1 MADWFSLYEW
11 QRDIF
16 IIFSSRRRHTRW
28 NCDWSSD
35 VCSSDL
41 TRRDRGGG
49 DWRGQPC
56 RWCRQ
61 RQWRG
66 DRRGSGRGDRQRHRA
81 FEHQYL
87 CPAGHY
93 RRRHSDRG
101 QSGCPAQQTFRR
113 KQLKERRFPP
123 DGRRVNKIRLGGRAE
138 VEERLMKTLI
148 KTARAAMITMAML
161 AGTAAVAQ
169 DITIAVVPKV
179 AVPFFDDC
187 NTGAQAAADALG
199 VGYQWVVPQN
209 TQGATQVK
217 IMEDLIARHVSGIA
231 ISVNEPKSVEG
242 VIKQAMDAGIK
253 VVTFDSDSAESGRSM
268 YIGTI
273 NKQAGVTMGNSMAEK
288 LGGKGKVAII
298 TGQLGASNLNERID
312 GVKEALAAY
321 PDIEIV
327 AVEGTEDDLAK
338 AVSVTEAILR
348 GNPDLAGIFGMSQV
362 GGPAVA
368 KVLAQQE
375 FADRKGA
382 VAVFAFDDL
391 PDTIQ
396 CVKDGYINGIM
407 VQRPVTMGKLAVES
421 LVAQI
426 KGEMTAPADVDTG
439 VTVVNA
445 DNLDSYTK

>member
-1 MADWFSLYEW
+1 
-11 QRDIF
+11 
-16 IIFSSRRRHTRW
+16 
-28 NCDWSSD
+28 
-35 VCSSDL
+35 
-41 TRRDRGGG
+41 
-49 DWRGQPC
+49 
-56 RWCRQ
+56 
-61 RQWRG
+61 
-66 DRRGSGRGDRQRHRA
+66 
-81 FEHQYL
+81 
-87 CPAGHY
+87 
-93 RRRHSDRG
+93 
-101 QSGCPAQQTFRR
+101 
-113 KQLKERRFPP
+113 
-123 DGRRVNKIRLGGRAE
+123 
-138 VEERLMKTLI
+138 MKTFI
-148 KTARAAMITMAML
+148 KTARAAMVTMAML
-161 AGTAAVAQ
+161 AGTAAIAQ
-169 DITIAVVPKV
+169 DITIAVIPKV

-217 IMEDLIARHVSGIA
+217 IMEDLIARQVSGIA

-253 VVTFDSDSAESGRSM
+253 VVTFDSDSANSGRSL

-288 LGGKGKVAII
+288 LGGKGKVAIV

-321 PDIEIV
+321 PEIEIV
-327 AVEGTEDDLAK
+327 ATEGTEDDLAK

-348 GNPDLAGIFGMSQV
+348 GNPDLAGIFGVSQV

-396 CVKDGYINGIM
+396 GVKDGYINGIM
-407 VQRPVTMGKLAVES
+407 VQRPVTMGKLAVEQ
-421 LVAQI
+421 LVSQI
-426 KGEMTAPADVDTG
+426 KGEAAGGDIDTG

-445 DNLDSYTK
+445 DNLGSYTK

>member
-1 MADWFSLYEW
+1 
-11 QRDIF
+11 
-16 IIFSSRRRHTRW
+16 
-28 NCDWSSD
+28 
-35 VCSSDL
+35 
-41 TRRDRGGG
+41 
-49 DWRGQPC
+49 
-56 RWCRQ
+56 
-61 RQWRG
+61 
-66 DRRGSGRGDRQRHRA
+66 
-81 FEHQYL
+81 
-87 CPAGHY
+87 
-93 RRRHSDRG
+93 
-101 QSGCPAQQTFRR
+101 
-113 KQLKERRFPP
+113 
-123 DGRRVNKIRLGGRAE
+123 
-138 VEERLMKTLI
+138 MKNFI
-148 KTARAAMITMAML
+148 KTARAAMVTMAML
-161 AGTAAVAQ
+161 TGTAAVAQ

-199 VGYQWVVPQN
+199 VNYQWVVPQN
-209 TQGATQVK
+209 TQGSTQVK
-217 IMEDLIARHVSGIA
+217 IMEDLIARQVSGIA

-253 VVTFDSDSAESGRSM
+253 VVTFDSDSANSGRSL

-298 TGQLGASNLNERID
+298 TGQLGASNLNERIE

-327 AVEGTEDDLAK
+327 ATEGTEDDLAK

-396 CVKDGYINGIM
+396 GVKDGYINGIM
-407 VQRPVTMGKLAVES
+407 VQRPVTMGKLAVEQ

-426 KGEMTAPADVDTG
+426 KGEAPGGDIDTG

>member
-1 MADWFSLYEW
+1 
-11 QRDIF
+11 
-16 IIFSSRRRHTRW
+16 
-28 NCDWSSD
+28 
-35 VCSSDL
+35 
-41 TRRDRGGG
+41 
-49 DWRGQPC
+49 
-56 RWCRQ
+56 
-61 RQWRG
+61 
-66 DRRGSGRGDRQRHRA
+66 
-81 FEHQYL
+81 
-87 CPAGHY
+87 
-93 RRRHSDRG
+93 
-101 QSGCPAQQTFRR
+101 
-113 KQLKERRFPP
+113 
-123 DGRRVNKIRLGGRAE
+123 
-138 VEERLMKTLI
+138 MKTLI

-169 DITIAVVPKV
+169 DITIAVIPKV

-187 NTGAQAAADALG
+187 NTGAQAAAEALG

-217 IMEDLIARHVSGIA
+217 IMEDLIARQVSGIA

-253 VVTFDSDSAESGRSM
+253 VVTFDSDSAESGRSL

-312 GVKEALAAY
+312 GVKEALAAF
-321 PDIEIV
+321 PDIQIV
-327 AVEGTEDDLAK
+327 ATEGTEDDLAK

-396 CVKDGYINGIM
+396 GVKDGYINGIM
-407 VQRPVTMGKLAVES
+407 VQRPVTMGKLAVEQ
-421 LVAQI
+421 LVSQI
-426 KGEMTAPADVDTG
+426 KGDAPGGDIDTG

-445 DNLDSYTK
+445 DNLGSYTK

>member
-1 MADWFSLYEW
+1 M
-11 QRDIF
+11 
-16 IIFSSRRRHTRW
+16 
-28 NCDWSSD
+28 N
-35 VCSSDL
+35 
-41 TRRDRGGG
+41 
-49 DWRGQPC
+49 
-56 RWCRQ
+56 
-61 RQWRG
+61 
-66 DRRGSGRGDRQRHRA
+66 
-81 FEHQYL
+81 
-87 CPAGHY
+87 
-93 RRRHSDRG
+93 
-101 QSGCPAQQTFRR
+101 TF
-113 KQLKERRFPP
+113 
-123 DGRRVNKIRLGGRAE
+123 
-138 VEERLMKTLI
+138 I
-148 KTARAAMITMAML
+148 KTARAVMVTMAML
-161 AGTAAVAQ
+161 AGTTAMAQ
-169 DITIAVVPKV
+169 DITIAVIPKV

-187 NTGAQAAADALG
+187 NTGAQAAADAAG

-242 VIKQAMDAGIK
+242 VIKQAIDAGIK
-253 VVTFDSDSAESGRSM
+253 VVTFDSDSAGSARSL

-312 GVKEALAAY
+312 GVKEALAAF
-321 PDIEIV
+321 PDIQIV
-327 AVEGTEDDLAK
+327 ATEGTEDDLAK

-368 KVLAQQE
+368 KVMAQQE

-396 CVKDGYINGIM
+396 GVKDGYINGIM
-407 VQRPVTMGKLAVES
+407 VQRPVTMGKLAVEQ
-421 LVAQI
+421 LVSQI
-426 KGEMTAPADVDTG
+426 KGEAAGGNIDTG

-445 DNLDSYTK
+445 DNLGSYTK

>member
-1 MADWFSLYEW
+1 
-11 QRDIF
+11 
-16 IIFSSRRRHTRW
+16 
-28 NCDWSSD
+28 
-35 VCSSDL
+35 
-41 TRRDRGGG
+41 
-49 DWRGQPC
+49 
-56 RWCRQ
+56 
-61 RQWRG
+61 
-66 DRRGSGRGDRQRHRA
+66 
-81 FEHQYL
+81 
-87 CPAGHY
+87 
-93 RRRHSDRG
+93 
-101 QSGCPAQQTFRR
+101 
-113 KQLKERRFPP
+113 
-123 DGRRVNKIRLGGRAE
+123 
-138 VEERLMKTLI
+138 MKTLI
-148 KTARAAMITMAML
+148 KTARAAMITVAML

-396 CVKDGYINGIM
+396 GVKDGYINGIM

>member
-1 MADWFSLYEW
+1 
-11 QRDIF
+11 
-16 IIFSSRRRHTRW
+16 
-28 NCDWSSD
+28 
-35 VCSSDL
+35 
-41 TRRDRGGG
+41 
-49 DWRGQPC
+49 
-56 RWCRQ
+56 
-61 RQWRG
+61 
-66 DRRGSGRGDRQRHRA
+66 
-81 FEHQYL
+81 
-87 CPAGHY
+87 
-93 RRRHSDRG
+93 
-101 QSGCPAQQTFRR
+101 
-113 KQLKERRFPP
+113 
-123 DGRRVNKIRLGGRAE
+123 
-138 VEERLMKTLI
+138 MKTLI
-148 KTARAAMITMAML
+148 KTARAAIITMAML

-169 DITIAVVPKV
+169 DITIAVIPKV

-217 IMEDLIARHVSGIA
+217 IMEDLIARQVSGIA

-242 VIKQAMDAGIK
+242 VIKQAMEAGIK
-253 VVTFDSDSAESGRSM
+253 VVTFDSDSAESGRSL

-312 GVKEALAAY
+312 GVKEALAAF

-327 AVEGTEDDLAK
+327 ATEGTEDDLAK

-375 FADRKGA
+375 FSDRKGA

-396 CVKDGYINGIM
+396 GVKDGYINGIM
-407 VQRPVTMGKLAVES
+407 VQRPVTMGKLAVEQ

-426 KGEMTAPADVDTG
+426 KGEAPGGDIDTG

-445 DNLDSYTK
+445 DNLGSYTK